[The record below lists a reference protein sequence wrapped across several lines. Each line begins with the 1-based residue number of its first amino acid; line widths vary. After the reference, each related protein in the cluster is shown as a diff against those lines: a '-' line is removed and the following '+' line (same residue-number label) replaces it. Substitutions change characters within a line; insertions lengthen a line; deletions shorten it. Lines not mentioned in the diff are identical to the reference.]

1 MERAERHLD
10 MTIGEIKDN
19 VDFFIRDGLAVVQ
32 LNQQRLELVKL
43 RGARFFKSLRAR
55 KVSKACAQE
64 DRLCTSGMR
73 ALLLSTGSDLIG
85 VQGADLE
92 LVTSVDVKLVK
103 DDVDFGLGVYVSFP
117 HCDRGFEFAS
127 ADLFRV

>member
-43 RGARFFKSLRAR
+43 RGACFFKSLRAQ

-73 ALLLSTGSDLIG
+73 AFSSLQAAI
-85 VQGADLE
+85 
-92 LVTSVDVKLVK
+92 
-103 DDVDFGLGVYVSFP
+103 
-117 HCDRGFEFAS
+117 
-127 ADLFRV
+127 